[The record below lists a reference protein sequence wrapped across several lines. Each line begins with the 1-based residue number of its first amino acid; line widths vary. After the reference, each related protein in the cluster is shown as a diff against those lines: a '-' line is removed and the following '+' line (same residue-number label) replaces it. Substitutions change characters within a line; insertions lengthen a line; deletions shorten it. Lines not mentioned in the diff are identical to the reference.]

1 MYAAAGGAS
10 IAKRREQKRLQLKQL
25 GGASSA
31 AAAKKTGS
39 GSGLQHQNRFSRS
52 HLAQLHPPAPTGAFH
67 SSHDHHHHQHQHQHQ
82 QQQQQQHKNK
92 QRSHSFH
99 HLHQHKRKRPDKI
112 ITNSNHLVPPVSPIQ
127 FPISPPPLSLESQNS
142 QSLQLKTSNFPFPP
156 PSFLDLRVASPTT
169 SELQCGGGQG
179 PGKAAWQTCSRPSP
193 LPLSPASPQSSR
205 DGYKT
210 KQCEAHRRWMKRNR
224 IRDASYCYGSS
235 DEDEEASSNFTN
247 RRRGEVNAAVNTVL
261 YAGLG
266 TTALGLV
273 ISFVGTGE
281 KGFLSPE
288 LRLVGPTLVC
298 AGLLCCLLRVLL
310 CLCLCRCCVDCRW
323 TPCRVVIVDK
333 DKVKNIDEHNSSS
346 KTTTT
351 LLPKSTQQIMTST
364 AIKTIKETT
373 SCNKIP
379 INLAIPSSSS
389 SSSTTNKNK
398 STKGH
403 ELLLSPSQ
411 LPE

>member
-1 MYAAAGGAS
+1 M
-10 IAKRREQKRLQLKQL
+10 
-25 GGASSA
+25 
-31 AAAKKTGS
+31 
-39 GSGLQHQNRFSRS
+39 
-52 HLAQLHPPAPTGAFH
+52 
-67 SSHDHHHHQHQHQHQ
+67 
-82 QQQQQQHKNK
+82 
-92 QRSHSFH
+92 
-99 HLHQHKRKRPDKI
+99 
-112 ITNSNHLVPPVSPIQ
+112 
-127 FPISPPPLSLESQNS
+127 
-142 QSLQLKTSNFPFPP
+142 
-156 PSFLDLRVASPTT
+156 
-169 SELQCGGGQG
+169 
-179 PGKAAWQTCSRPSP
+179 
-193 LPLSPASPQSSR
+193 
-205 DGYKT
+205 
-210 KQCEAHRRWMKRNR
+210 
-224 IRDASYCYGSS
+224 
-235 DEDEEASSNFTN
+235 
-247 RRRGEVNAAVNTVL
+247 
-261 YAGLG
+261 
-266 TTALGLV
+266 

-333 DKVKNIDEHNSSS
+333 DKVKNIDEHNSS
-346 KTTTT
+346 KTTAT

-398 STKGH
+398 IKTKGH